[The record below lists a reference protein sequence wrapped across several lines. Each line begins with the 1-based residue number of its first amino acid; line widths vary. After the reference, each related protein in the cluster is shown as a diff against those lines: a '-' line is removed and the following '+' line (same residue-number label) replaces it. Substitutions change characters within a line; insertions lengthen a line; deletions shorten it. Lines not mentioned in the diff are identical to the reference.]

1 MGSKLLVLQQF
12 LVSPLTITNGK
23 SKEALSPKGGVEG
36 GGVEEETG
44 KGVEWGWDRWT
55 DGRTKPQLLKLAF
68 NCSNSANNLFGSR
81 LQK

>member
-1 MGSKLLVLQQF
+1 MERARKLSHQR
-12 LVSPLTITNGK
+12 
-23 SKEALSPKGGVEG
+23 GGVEG

-44 KGVEWGWDRWT
+44 QGVEWGWDGWT